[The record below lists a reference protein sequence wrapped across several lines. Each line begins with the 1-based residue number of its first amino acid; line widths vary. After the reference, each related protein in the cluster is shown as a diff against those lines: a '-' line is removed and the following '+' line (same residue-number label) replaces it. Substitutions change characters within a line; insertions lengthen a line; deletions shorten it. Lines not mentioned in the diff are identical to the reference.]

1 MSKIKVLVIPSD
13 RTGVSKFRSVEPH
26 MKLQELYN
34 DDFHVDI
41 ITAGTADF
49 SWDDDNF
56 LRKYDIVHFHRTISV
71 VKNNTVQQV
80 YLDEVFP
87 ILDKLKSMGIITIM
101 DLDDY
106 WAPTKE
112 HPAYQLIVKDNLST
126 KIKENLKRVDYV
138 TTTTPIFAKEIYKY
152 NNNVTVLPNAIDPSE
167 KQFTPKPE
175 KTDKAIRFGWL
186 GGSSHLHDLKLMD
199 KNVSMYLKE
208 FKDDSQFVLC
218 GFDTRGNVTEID
230 RNTGQQRTRKIK
242 PEESVWSRYEEMFT
256 DNYKLLTSKEIDSLK
271 KYDREWDEEYSDKN
285 SIYRRIWTKP
295 ITSFAL
301 NYNLFD
307 VSMAP
312 LKEHTFNQCK
322 SQLKVIEAGFHKKAL
337 IAQDFGP
344 YKIDCVNMFER
355 GGNIN
360 EKGNAILID
369 SNRNHKDW
377 YKAMKKLHD
386 NPELVDLI
394 SENLFNTVN
403 ERYHIDVV
411 TKTRAEFYKTIINDN
426 RKEVEQ
432 LIKETNAI

>member
-1 MSKIKVLVIPSD
+1 
-13 RTGVSKFRSVEPH
+13 
-26 MKLQELYN
+26 
-34 DDFHVDI
+34 
-41 ITAGTADF
+41 
-49 SWDDDNF
+49 
-56 LRKYDIVHFHRTISV
+56 
-71 VKNNTVQQV
+71 
-80 YLDEVFP
+80 
-87 ILDKLKSMGIITIM
+87 
-101 DLDDY
+101 
-106 WAPTKE
+106 
-112 HPAYQLIVKDNLST
+112 
-126 KIKENLKRVDYV
+126 
-138 TTTTPIFAKEIYKY
+138 
-152 NNNVTVLPNAIDPSE
+152 
-167 KQFTPKPE
+167 
-175 KTDKAIRFGWL
+175 
-186 GGSSHLHDLKLMD
+186 
-199 KNVSMYLKE
+199 
-208 FKDDSQFVLC
+208 
-218 GFDTRGNVTEID
+218 
-230 RNTGQQRTRKIK
+230 
-242 PEESVWSRYEEMFT
+242 MFT